1 MVSALNGF
9 ATASSDM
16 RTKCTHHT
24 SKRAP
29 GQPLRAILNHILT
42 SVPWKINRVSSSE
55 RCGRQK
61 KWKHDGISVPGARKV
76 RRAAAREMP
85 RPADTGDCSA
95 GDTTCHYSR
104 NNNTRHLLLKQKK
117 LQLGYFNFSFQFSII
132 LVFYNSK
139 VSLVTISKESDI
151 TLTYYTAL
159 RSPCTDN
166 NN

>member
-1 MVSALNGF
+1 MVSTLNGF

-85 RPADTGDCSA
+85 RPADTGDCST

-117 LQLGYFNFSFQFSII
+117 LQLGYFNFSFI
-132 LVFYNSK
+132 VN
-139 VSLVTISKESDI
+139 LVTISKESDI
-151 TLTYYTAL
+151 TLTYSYTAF